1 MLDSLLDGRRFIIL
15 SHLKFLTHVST
26 SAPNVSHGTEHSPGM
41 RDITYTVASSVTVV
55 TQFVVSFCIPY
66 LLYAPY
72 ANLGSK
78 VGFVFAPLALPT
90 LIFAVLAVPECRG
103 FSLEEIDHLF
113 MQRMPLRKFQTYEHG
128 AVLPQ
133 EISEQGTG
141 KMGDEGAYVEEREV
155 ATPEGV

>member
-1 MLDSLLDGRRFIIL
+1 
-15 SHLKFLTHVST
+15 
-26 SAPNVSHGTEHSPGM
+26 M

-72 ANLGSK
+72 ANLGTK
-78 VGFVFAPLALPT
+78 VGFVFAPLALLT
-90 LIFAVLAVPECRG
+90 LIFAIVAVPECRG

-113 MQRMPLRKFQTYEHG
+113 MQKVPLRKFQTYKHG

-133 EISEQGTG
+133 EVTEQGAE
-141 KMGDEGAYVEEREV
+141 KLGDEAAYVEQREV
-155 ATPEGV
+155 AGPKDV